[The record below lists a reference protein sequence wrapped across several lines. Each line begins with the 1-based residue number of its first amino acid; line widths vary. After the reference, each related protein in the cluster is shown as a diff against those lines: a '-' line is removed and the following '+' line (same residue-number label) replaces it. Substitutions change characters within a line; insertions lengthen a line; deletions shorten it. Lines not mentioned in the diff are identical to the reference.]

1 MQTGRRIYQKLRS
14 QIADGTFPVGSRLPS
29 TRAIAAELGVS
40 RTTVTAVYEQL
51 AAEGYLETAQRARA
65 RVAPGVAPA
74 NGAPPDDDRGPRKA
88 RTLSA
93 FGRRVAG
100 FSIPAWLDTE

>member
-1 MQTGRRIYQKLRS
+1 MQTGRRIYQKLRL

-65 RVAPGVAPA
+65 RVAPGVASGCATIRTGACSWPA
-74 NGAPPDDDRGPRKA
+74 AAP
-88 RTLSA
+88 S
-93 FGRRVAG
+93 
-100 FSIPAWLDTE
+100 